1 MSNAT
6 TTITTAAAAAT
17 TTNISSL
24 HCFAQ
29 DTAYYS
35 ILTIIAIITV
45 CINSGVIYI
54 MATNPHL
61 RTKRNAFLASLTV
74 SDLLNGL
81 VAIPLHI
88 LCNCLYTSVENL
100 TIAQAICFRFIAIST
115 MLNVFMITIERY
127 IGIIYPIKYTIILT
141 KPRTFILLS
150 STWATSISSALVSY
164 SWLVNSASSQLSEEE
179 ERLEHGYF
187 IFAFVA
193 FFFLPLVVMFVLY
206 TKMFRAISKARKSA
220 SKARVYLTKV
230 LLDNPRGP
238 AENVERRERSRSHGS
253 YGDQLTVPDI
263 TTRRRQRSISLLSAP
278 DILRRPSNVS
288 CTSGISLGSQRINEH
303 GSLCA
308 ENKPCNRGRNTL
320 VRKFSDACSSTAS
333 KLRLSRQRIG
343 DSHIVREHRVL
354 IIFVTMLSVFVFCW
368 VTWYIMLLDFVR
380 VIRVPEVV
388 LDCLDVLRF
397 SVSFINPMLYTFLKK
412 DFRIALAKSV
422 RGGPAKDCKKKEAE
436 KTRTLNCWV

>member
-6 TTITTAAAAAT
+6 TTITTAAAATT

-253 YGDQLTVPDI
+253 YGD
-263 TTRRRQRSISLLSAP
+263 
-278 DILRRPSNVS
+278 
-288 CTSGISLGSQRINEH
+288 
-303 GSLCA
+303 
-308 ENKPCNRGRNTL
+308 GRD
-320 VRKFSDACSSTAS
+320 R
-333 KLRLSRQRIG
+333 
-343 DSHIVREHRVL
+343 
-354 IIFVTMLSVFVFCW
+354 
-368 VTWYIMLLDFVR
+368 
-380 VIRVPEVV
+380 
-388 LDCLDVLRF
+388 
-397 SVSFINPMLYTFLKK
+397 
-412 DFRIALAKSV
+412 
-422 RGGPAKDCKKKEAE
+422 
-436 KTRTLNCWV
+436 

>member
-1 MSNAT
+1 MSNPT
-6 TTITTAAAAAT
+6 TTT
-17 TTNISSL
+17 TTTTVSSL

-29 DTAYYS
+29 ETAYNS
-35 ILTIIAIITV
+35 ILTLIAFVTV
-45 CINSGVIYI
+45 CINSGVIYT

-100 TIAQAICFRFIAIST
+100 TVAQAICFRFIATST
-115 MLNVFMITIERY
+115 MLNVFMITVERY
-127 IGIIYPIKYTIILT
+127 IGIIYPIKYAIILT

-150 STWATSISSALVSY
+150 STWATSLSSGLVSY
-164 SWLVNSASSQLSEEE
+164 SWLVNSSSTKLSAEE

-193 FFFLPLVVMFVLY
+193 FFFLPLVVMSVLY
-206 TKMFRAISKARKSA
+206 TKMFRAISKARRSA

-230 LLDNPRGP
+230 LLENPPRGP
-238 AENVERRERSRSHGS
+238 RENVERRKRSRSHGS
-253 YGDQLTVPDI
+253 YGDQLNVPDA
-263 TTRRRQRSISLLSAP
+263 TTRRQRSISLLSAP
-278 DILRRPSNVS
+278 DILRRPSNASQDSV
-288 CTSGISLGSQRINEH
+288 SLGSQSIIQHE
-303 GSLCA
+303 SLCDK
-308 ENKPCNRGRNTL
+308 KPTKERNSL
-320 VRKFSDACSSTAS
+320 MRKLSGACSSAAS
-333 KLRLSRQRIG
+333 KLHLHRQGTSEDRWGYSRV
-343 DSHIVREHRVL
+343 VREHRVL

-368 VTWYIMLLDFVR
+368 LTWYIMLLDFVR
-380 VIRVPEVV
+380 VIHVPEAI

-412 DFRIALAKSV
+412 DFRIAFAKSV
-422 RGGPAKDCKKKEAE
+422 RGRRDCKKKEAG
-436 KTRTLNCWV
+436 KTRKTLQCWV